1 LKNEWGLTP
10 SEEIF
15 AIEYFTTKNA
25 TQAYLKAYPD
35 ASYTTANSHGYIL
48 RDKPEVKAFIKFL
61 MDTVRNDRIMTAE
74 EVLVGLS
81 DIARGEDTKLAKH
94 QKIYSKD
101 RVKALELLA
110 KHYQL
115 LTEVSKQEIEQKVV
129 IVDDIGGDVG
139 EE

>member
-1 LKNEWGLTP
+1 MKNEWGLTP

-25 TQAYLKAYPD
+25 TQAYLTAYPD

-48 RDKPEVKAFIKFL
+48 KDKPEVKAFIKFL

-81 DIARGEDTKLAKH
+81 DIARGNDTKLSRH
-94 QKIYSKD
+94 QKIYTKD

-115 LTEVSKQEIEQKVV
+115 LTEVSKQEIEQKVI

-139 EE
+139 DE